1 MEKVPTE
8 RIILLLLAVIVITVL
23 ILWVLVRIAKEMM
36 RQFDL
41 WVLQR
46 ARYLETHHQ
55 HHQHQHHKLM
65 GSAQKIKPGKKGRDD
80 VYLGES
86 QSSSSSSGSESD

>member
-8 RIILLLLAVIVITVL
+8 RIILLLLAAILITVL
-23 ILWVLVRIAKEMM
+23 ILWVLVRITKEMM

-46 ARYLETHHQ
+46 ARYLETHQHHHQ
-55 HHQHQHHKLM
+55 HHQHNKLM
-65 GSAQKIKPGKKGRDD
+65 AGAQKRKPNKKGKDD
-80 VYLGES
+80 VYSGES
-86 QSSSSSSGSESD
+86 QSSSSSGSESD

>member
-8 RIILLLLAVIVITVL
+8 RIILLLLAAMVITIL
-23 ILWVLVRIAKEMM
+23 IVWVLVRIAKEMM

-46 ARYLETHHQ
+46 ARYLENHHHHQ
-55 HHQHQHHKLM
+55 QHHNNKVIM
-65 GSAQKIKPGKKGRDD
+65 GAQKRKLNKKGKDN
-80 VYLGES
+80 VYSGES
-86 QSSSSSSGSESD
+86 QSSSGSGSESD